1 MRKLTVSIVAGLLLA
16 GCSGGTE
23 EPAAPEAAAGELAE
37 TAADLADT
45 SECDL
50 LTDAEVSQAI
60 GATVASHESSG
71 LSGCTWT
78 AEGNAQLMFDLYS
91 GSSLSSGTCDAQKK
105 LGTGKEE
112 AISGLGD
119 SALWKSSGW
128 LVACSSRAV
137 MSFNLDNSKQTG
149 AQDKE
154 GLVALARSAL
164 GRL

>member
-1 MRKLTVSIVAGLLLA
+1 MRTLSVSIVTGLLLA
-16 GCSGGTE
+16 GCGGGTE
-23 EPAAPEAAAGELAE
+23 EPPAPEAAAGEFAE
-37 TAADLADT
+37 TAAESADK

-50 LTDAEVSQAI
+50 LTDAEVSQAL
-60 GATVASHESSG
+60 GAAVASHESSG

-78 AEGNAQLMFDLYS
+78 AEGNVQLMLELYS
-91 GSSLSSGTCDAQKK
+91 GSSLSSGTCDGQKK

-137 MSFNLDNSKQTG
+137 ISLNLDNSKQTG
-149 AQDKE
+149 TQDKE
-154 GLVALARSAL
+154 GLVALARAAL